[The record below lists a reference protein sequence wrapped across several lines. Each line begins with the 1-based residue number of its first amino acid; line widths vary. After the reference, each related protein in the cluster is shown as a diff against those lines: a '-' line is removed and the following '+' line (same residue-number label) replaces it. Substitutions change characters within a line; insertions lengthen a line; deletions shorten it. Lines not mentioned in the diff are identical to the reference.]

1 MRRSEREQG
10 SGGGLMSARGG
21 GVAFL
26 MELFVSGKASP
37 EAEEP

>member
-1 MRRSEREQG
+1 
-10 SGGGLMSARGG
+10 MSAQGGGG

-26 MELFVSGKASP
+26 MELFVSRKASP